1 MDPVAFARRITNFPA
16 ALQTTTR
23 QRIARSL
30 ESLRIALDL
39 PSRKELAEL
48 TARLEALDGRIAS
61 LAAGRMAELGRVVP
75 TLTEAR
81 PEPVAEPVAE
91 PAVEAE
97 AVAVAEPAVAA
108 TDLDTLPV
116 SASATLPDA
125 AEPARNN
132 HHNPGKKKPL
142 KNRR

>member
-16 ALQTTTR
+16 TLQTTTR

-75 TLTEAR
+75 TLTEAA
-81 PEPVAEPVAE
+81 PVAEEPAAVAE
-91 PAVEAE
+91 ETE
-97 AVAVAEPAVAA
+97 AVAETASDPVVAA
-108 TDLDTLPV
+108 DLDALPV
-116 SASATLPDA
+116 STSVTLPEGG
-125 AEPARNN
+125 EPARNN
-132 HHNPGKKKPL
+132 HHNPGKKKPRN
-142 KNRR
+142 NRR